1 MKFIGIPKTVRKK
14 NEAFHSV
21 IGALLLFSLIVVCV
35 VGAESVLTSSRVT
48 TSTPDNTLVSATPTV
63 VSSEMAPL
71 NIDATVPDL
80 ISRSNDSVDLTA
92 GIPTI
97 GPAALTTAPT
107 SSLTAAP
114 SPAPTSVTA
123 AALTVTLTPAAAVTA
138 AATPAA
144 TPTPA
149 VTETAESGHYY
160 VTAVLSIRTGPGTEF
175 EKSSSYAAGDE
186 VDVIASTSNG
196 WKKIADAK
204 YVIDD
209 FLSTTPPE
217 TELVGTYYAIGEI
230 NVRTGPGTGYS
241 TTKTLVA
248 GDAISVTAQT
258 STGWYRTAKGT
269 YVKAE
274 LCTSTPP
281 ATPTP
286 KPTAAPTA
294 TPTPTPTPKPT
305 PTPIPTPA
313 PTPEPGSLTLI
324 GSFKVTYYGPT
335 GHTTKTGTECTEGR
349 TIAVDPSVIPLGSK
363 VYIEGISMGPEGDGY
378 FIAEDT
384 GGKVNGNIVDIFAID
399 GETAYST
406 KNNINVYIVN

>member
-14 NEAFHSV
+14 NEAFRSV

-35 VGAESVLTSSRVT
+35 VGAESVLTSSRV
-48 TSTPDNTLVSATPTV
+48 STYATDNTLVSATPTV
-63 VSSEMAPL
+63 ISSEMAPF

-80 ISRSNDSVDLTA
+80 ISRSDDSVDLLIDAA
-92 GIPTI
+92 GIPTA
-97 GPAALTTAPT
+97 GPAAVTATPD
-107 SSLTAAP
+107 P
-114 SPAPTSVTA
+114 GSVTL
-123 AALTVTLTPAAAVTA
+123 AALAIGTTPASETA
-138 AATPAA
+138 AATPA
-144 TPTPA
+144 PA

-175 EKSSSYAAGDE
+175 EKSGSYEAGDE

-196 WKKIADAK
+196 WKKLADAK

-209 FLSTTPPE
+209 FLSTVPPE
-217 TELVGTYYAIGEI
+217 TELVATYYAIGEI

-241 TTKTLVA
+241 ATKTLAA

-258 STGWYRTAKGT
+258 SNGWYRTAKGT
-269 YVKAE
+269 YVKE
-274 LCTSTPP
+274 DFCTSTPP

-286 KPTAAPTA
+286 
-294 TPTPTPTPKPT
+294 TPTPEPTPTPKPT
-305 PTPIPTPA
+305 PAPTPTPA
-313 PTPEPGSLTLI
+313 PPPEPGSLTLL
-324 GSFKVTYYGPT
+324 GSFKVTFYGPT
-335 GHTTKTGTECTEGR
+335 GHSTKTGTECTEGR

-384 GGKVNGNIVDIFAID
+384 GGAVNGNIIDIFAND
-399 GETAYST
+399 GESGSYNTL
-406 KNNINVYIVN
+406 NNINVYIVN

>member
-14 NEAFHSV
+14 NEAFRSV

-35 VGAESVLTSSRVT
+35 VGAESVLTSSRIT

-71 NIDATVPDL
+71 NINATVPDL
-80 ISRSNDSVDLTA
+80 ISRSNDTVDLAT
-92 GIPTI
+92 GT
-97 GPAALTTAPT
+97 PAAVSTTVTAAPT
-107 SSLTAAP
+107 STPAA
-114 SPAPTSVTA
+114 
-123 AALTVTLTPAAAVTA
+123 TVTPTVPAATVAAAAVTA
-138 AATPAA
+138 AA

-149 VTETAESGHYY
+149 VTETAETGHYY

-175 EKSSSYAAGDE
+175 PKSGSYKAGDE
-186 VDVIASTSNG
+186 VDVIAATSNG
-196 WKKIADAK
+196 WKKLADAT

-209 FLSTTPPE
+209 YLSATPPE
-217 TELVGTYYAIGEI
+217 TELTGTYYAIGEI
-230 NVRTGPGTGYS
+230 NVRTGPGTDYS

-248 GDAISVTAQT
+248 GDAISVVAQT

-269 YVKAE
+269 YVKSD

-286 KPTAAPTA
+286 KPTSA
-294 TPTPTPTPKPT
+294 PTPTPKPT
-305 PTPIPTPA
+305 PKPTPTPA
-313 PTPEPGSLTLI
+313 PPPEPGSLTLV

-335 GHTTKTGTECTEGR
+335 GKPTYSGTECTEGR
-349 TIAVDPSVIPLGSK
+349 TIAVDPSVIKIGSI
-363 VYIEGISMGPEGDGY
+363 VYIEGVSIAGNGGY

-384 GGKVNGNIVDIFAID
+384 GGAVKGNIVDIFAND
-399 GETAYST
+399 GESGSYNTL
-406 KNNINVYIVN
+406 NNINVYIVN

>member
-14 NEAFHSV
+14 NEAFRSV

-35 VGAESVLTSSRVT
+35 VGAESVLTSSRMT
-48 TSTPDNTLVSATPTV
+48 TSTPDNTLVSAAPTV

-71 NIDATVPDL
+71 NIDATVPDP
-80 ISRSNDSVDLTA
+80 ISRSNDTVDLSAAAA
-92 GIPTI
+92 GTPTTDPATVTT
-97 GPAALTTAPT
+97 GPASSPT
-107 SSLTAAP
+107 
-114 SPAPTSVTA
+114 PTSVSA
-123 AALTVTLTPAAAVTA
+123 ADPTVTVAAAVVTA
-138 AATPAA
+138 AA

-149 VTETAESGHYY
+149 VIETAETGHYY

-175 EKSSSYAAGDE
+175 PKSDSFQAGDE

-196 WKKIADAK
+196 WKKLADAK

-230 NVRTGPGTGYS
+230 NVRTGPGTDYPM
-241 TTKTLVA
+241 TKTLVA
-248 GDAISVTAQT
+248 GDAISVVAQT

-269 YVKAE
+269 YVKAD

-286 KPTAAPTA
+286 KPTSA
-294 TPTPTPTPKPT
+294 PTPTPKPT
-305 PTPIPTPA
+305 PAPTPTPA
-313 PTPEPGSLTLI
+313 PPPEPGSLTLV

-335 GHTTKTGTECTEGR
+335 GKPTYSGTECTEGR
-349 TIAVDPSVIPLGSK
+349 TIAVDPSVIPLGST
-363 VYIEGISMGPEGDGY
+363 VYIEGVSIAQNGGY
-378 FIAEDT
+378 FIAEDK
-384 GGKVNGNIVDIFAID
+384 GSAVKGNIVDIFAND
-399 GETAYST
+399 GESGAYNT
-406 KNNINVYIVN
+406 LNNINVYIVN